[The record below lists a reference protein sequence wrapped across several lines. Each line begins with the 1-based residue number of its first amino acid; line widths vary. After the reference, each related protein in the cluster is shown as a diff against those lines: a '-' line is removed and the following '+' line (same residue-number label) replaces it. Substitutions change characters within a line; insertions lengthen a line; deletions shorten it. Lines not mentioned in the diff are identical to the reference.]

1 MKHKI
6 LIAFFISMALP
17 FVTHAQQ
24 LAVQWAKQYG
34 ATGWDYVNSM
44 VPTTNGGFLLGGSL
58 KGVLPGDSIHP
69 QLSYSNN
76 AWLIATDSNGVAQ
89 WQKTFGGKLFENIT
103 SMSRTPYGT
112 LVSGIFQDSLYF
124 EELAV
129 YSPAYSNGYISL
141 VDANGMPIWLT
152 STGGAATISHILTAS
167 HASGAM
173 FTAAAFADSLTLNGE
188 AVSHM
193 GEKGIYFSQIGSQ
206 GQVLQTLLFK
216 STGTCYLGGLACTDS
231 VIYIAGS
238 FSDTL
243 HIADT
248 LLGAMGGE
256 DVFVAGFAYNGDLL
270 QIIQAGGTGTE
281 RVNALAL
288 TPSGKIAITGWFD
301 YAFLMDQHLVHGNGE
316 KDIFVAVMDTLL
328 KVQWLR
334 NIGGLGDDYGYAITT
349 NSRNEYFVSGNFVHY
364 LQLPDENG
372 NLIEM
377 DASSAFGN
385 AFIAKYDDKGNLKAS
400 YNLPATSEDYAKVL
414 IADTNG
420 MITTAGNFFE
430 QMQLEGMGANIQNL
444 NTRGERDVFLLRF
457 LDLCNQVQV
466 NAGADTAV
474 CQGQSIYLVA
484 PASYQYYRWI
494 PGGLPNHDLQVQQA
508 GTYKLLTTDFNG
520 CIASDSLHVAIKPL
534 VSAFAGNDTLIDAG
548 LVYVTT
554 GALAPNAIS
563 VEWISNGSGY
573 FSNPYELVTNYS
585 PSTDDISTGTVQLSL
600 QATNACGNGMD
611 TMLLSIE
618 QDDDGVT
625 AFPNPTP
632 GFVTLVCTEG
642 KTIST
647 ALITTQSGNV
657 IENEITINGTTLQYD
672 LSAYPPG
679 TFLFHLSTNTGIVTK
694 TINKL

>member
-44 VPTTNGGFLLGGSL
+44 VPTTNGGYLLGGSL
-58 KGVLPGDSIHP
+58 KGVLPGDSMHP

-112 LVSGIFQDSLYF
+112 LVVGIFQDSLYF
-124 EELAV
+124 EELSV

-141 VDANGMPIWLT
+141 VDASGMPIWLT

-193 GEKGIYFSQIGSQ
+193 GEKGIYCSQIGSQ

-248 LLGAMGGE
+248 LLVAMGGE

-281 RVNALAL
+281 RVNALTL
-288 TPSGKIAITGWFD
+288 TPSGKIAFTGWFD
-301 YAFLMDQHLVHGNGE
+301 YAFLMDQHLVQGNGE

-328 KVQWLR
+328 KVQWVR
-334 NIGGLGDDYGYAITT
+334 NIGGLGDDYGYAITA
-349 NSRNEYFVSGNFVHY
+349 NSREEYFVSGNFVHY
-364 LQLPDENG
+364 MQLPDENG

-444 NTRGERDVFLLRF
+444 STNGERDVFLLRF
-457 LDLCNQVQV
+457 LDLCNSVTL
-466 NAGADTAV
+466 NAGSDTAF
-474 CQGQSIYLVA
+474 CAGESIYLVA
-484 PASYQYYRWI
+484 PGAYAYYRWL
-494 PGGLPNHDLQVQQA
+494 PNGLPNHDLQVQQA
-508 GTYKLLTTDFNG
+508 GGYKLLITDFNG
-520 CIASDSLHVAIKPL
+520 CIASDSLNVTQKSLPTAY
-534 VSAFAGNDTLIDAG
+534 AGADTLIDAG
-548 LVYVTT
+548 
-554 GALAPNAIS
+554 ALYYTQTAVANHATS
-563 VEWISNGSGY
+563 VEWTTTGSGY
-573 FSNPYELVTNYS
+573 FNNPYEVNTTYS
-585 PSTDDISTGTVQLSL
+585 PSTTDLSIGSVPLTLNVASSCGTVAHTMQL
-600 QATNACGNGMD
+600 T
-611 TMLLSIE
+611 IE

-657 IENEITINGTTLQYD
+657 IENEITVNGTTLQYD

-679 TFLFHLSTNTGIVTK
+679 TFLFHLTTNTGIVTK